1 MRTLARWLAALAFA
15 FAAGVGLS
23 YGQTYAPDGLA
34 PLFNSAAP
42 VVLVAGLA
50 SLGARRWLGAASLGA
65 LSAPA
70 LVAGYYVASH
80 LRGFAGSARNIAMW
94 GAAGVVFGAAMGLA
108 WWLLRTPA
116 SPWLRAAGA
125 SVLPGIAIGEAWHGL
140 TRIADST
147 PAAYWWTQA
156 IVGAA
161 MLLLLASWKV
171 PTWPARLLA
180 AGFTAAIAAAIF
192 AIYGAA

>member
-23 YGQTYAPDGLA
+23 YGQTYAPDAVA

-42 VVLVAGLA
+42 IVLVAGLA
-50 SLGARRWLGAASLGA
+50 SLGARRWLGAVLLGA
-65 LSAPA
+65 LAAPA

-80 LRGFAGSARNIAMW
+80 LRGFAGNAGNIAMW
-94 GAAGVVFGAAMGLA
+94 GVAGVLFGAAMGVA
-108 WWLLRTPA
+108 WWLLRTPT
-116 SPWLRAAGA
+116 SPWLRAVGA
-125 SVLPGIAIGEAWHGL
+125 ATFPGIALGEAWHGL

-147 PAAYWWTQA
+147 PSSYWWTQA
-156 IVGAA
+156 AIGAA
-161 MLLLLASWKV
+161 TLLLLAGWKV

-180 AGFTAAIAAAIF
+180 VGFTAAIAAAIY